1 MSHGI
6 NGTGAQIV
14 HVTLIS
20 SIELNVRLAVKDT
33 LVEFLKFMSKLS
45 DFLRLSLSWFKNV
58 MATSL

>member
-45 DFLRLSLSWFKNV
+45 DFLGLSLSWFKNV